1 VPWQTRAW
9 RMLNHPS
16 GWPPQALIGGRM
28 DSWPLVISFS
38 AVAAAIFAYS
48 FLIAA

>member
-1 VPWQTRAW
+1 
-9 RMLNHPS
+9 
-16 GWPPQALIGGRM
+16 M

-38 AVAAAIFAYS
+38 AVAAAIFAYG

>member
-1 VPWQTRAW
+1 MRWDGHFKFSLEGQ
-9 RMLNHPS
+9 
-16 GWPPQALIGGRM
+16 M

-38 AVAAAIFAYS
+38 AVAAAIFAYG

>member
-1 VPWQTRAW
+1 MV
-9 RMLNHPS
+9 HPHGHVRS
-16 GWPPQALIGGRM
+16 SSEGHM
-28 DSWPLVISFS
+28 DSWPLVIGFS